1 MGGPV
6 SSPFGLRAA
15 PAPPSPLTR
24 PSAERVHNGRRGGV
38 EVRQG
43 QGRARRPQRSAGA
56 AATSTDRVRT
66 RAKRSLTL
74 TGLLAAS
81 GEGAGTR
88 AKPARPAREPP
99 GGEGGVSRGAAPLW
113 ARPEAAQSSKTK
125 KLHRACPV
133 ADLSSARF
141 SGEAETTK
149 RALVRIGR
157 ETGRMAAAIERGSS
171 RRKWARD
178 FLISRRQAHAGNA
191 SCRLWASV
199 KNDLKNKNYFDE
211 IISKTAMKSDCLTAE
226 KS

>member
-1 MGGPV
+1 MPPSTPHARRLAGVQGKPASPSSPEPLPGGWDAPVRVKGSLRSMGGPV

-24 PSAERVHNGRRGGV
+24 PSAERGAQRQTWGV

-56 AATSTDRVRT
+56 AATSTERVRT

-113 ARPEAAQSSKTK
+113 ARPKAAQSSKTK

-133 ADLSSARF
+133 ADPIF
-141 SGEAETTK
+141 
-149 RALVRIGR
+149 RAFLRR
-157 ETGRMAAAIERGSS
+157 S
-171 RRKWARD
+171 RR
-178 FLISRRQAHAGNA
+178 N
-191 SCRLWASV
+191 
-199 KNDLKNKNYFDE
+199 N
-211 IISKTAMKSDCLTAE
+211 
-226 KS
+226 